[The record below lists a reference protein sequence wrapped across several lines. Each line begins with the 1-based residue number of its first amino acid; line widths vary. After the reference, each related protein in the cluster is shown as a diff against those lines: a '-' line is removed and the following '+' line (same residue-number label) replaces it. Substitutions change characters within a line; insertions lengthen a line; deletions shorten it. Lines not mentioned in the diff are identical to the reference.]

1 MINTR
6 ITGTRETRN
15 ILRAAD
21 QTAWL
26 YVDHLH
32 QSVEQ
37 EDLVMLLEE
46 NIIRGKTECEELN
59 VMGSNRAFRVG
70 IPFDLD
76 QAEEPQ
82 F

>member
-21 QTAWL
+21 RTAWL

-46 NIIRGKTECEELN
+46 NIIRGKTECEELSIY
-59 VMGSNRAFRVG
+59 GLKQSF
-70 IPFDLD
+70 
-76 QAEEPQ
+76 
-82 F
+82 